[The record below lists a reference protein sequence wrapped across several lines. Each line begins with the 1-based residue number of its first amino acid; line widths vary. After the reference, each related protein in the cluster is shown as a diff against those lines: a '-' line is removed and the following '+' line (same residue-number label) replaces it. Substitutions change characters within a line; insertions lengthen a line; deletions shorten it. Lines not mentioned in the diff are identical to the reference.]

1 MIYALLNIHC
11 YEGGFVRYALNNI
24 LRVYISLLVSPD
36 SWYISMGASLHLYI
50 YHIYL
55 HWPGS
60 IMLHVITTLEG
71 VITTLALICDDKSQ
85 LLTCTCNP

>member
-36 SWYISMGASLHLYI
+36 SWLISMGASLHYI
-50 YHIYL
+50 FINVF
-55 HWPGS
+55 
-60 IMLHVITTLEG
+60 IC
-71 VITTLALICDDKSQ
+71 LAVSC
-85 LLTCTCNP
+85 CM